1 MLTDPELGRSS
12 PAINPSK
19 VLLPEP
25 EAPTIASASPEATVN
40 EISCKMLRLVSPLG
54 TSLHKSATSIATL
67 VSIPPVFSVMLKS
80 LIVALLMF
88 VSATAGSVEAA
99 SKVILVYGDSLSA
112 GYGIR
117 VEQSWPSLLGDRLK
131 EDTRVGA
138 GGTPSWTVANAS
150 ISGETT
156 AGGRSRLEVALRQ
169 FKPKVVVLALGAN
182 DGLRGLP
189 VKQMQDNLISM
200 VKLAKA
206 SGARVLL
213 IGMRLP
219 PNYGPEYTNAFEA
232 AFTTTAR
239 LEKVALLPFL
249 LEPVAGQRSNFQAD
263 GLHPISAAQTK
274 LLDHIY
280 PALQPLLK

>member
-1 MLTDPELGRSS
+1 MMAR
-12 PAINPSK
+12 
-19 VLLPEP
+19 VLCWSRQST
-25 EAPTIASASPEATVN
+25 ARASAW
-40 EISCKMLRLVSPLG
+40 
-54 TSLHKSATSIATL
+54 
-67 VSIPPVFSVMLKS
+67 
-80 LIVALLMF
+80 
-88 VSATAGSVEAA
+88 AA
-99 SKVILVYGDSLSA
+99 SPVQRIVVLGDSLSA
-112 GYGIR
+112 AYGLQAGSGW
-117 VEQSWPSLLGDRLK
+117 VDLLRSRL
-131 EDTRVGA
+131 ETHSPAYQV
-138 GGTPSWTVANAS
+138 VNAS